1 MTVSRFEEVLTDGC
15 YYGVEATLL
24 HSLHSAYQHIE
35 VLHHPRLGHILR
47 IDGALQCSEADE
59 ACYHEPLVH
68 MVLAHAKADARVL
81 IVGGGDGGA
90 AEEVLKWPSVQSL
103 EQVELDAAVI
113 DVSRLYLRSLHHG
126 LLDADQSIDARFTL
140 RVGDGLAHLVQLQKQ
155 GTSIDALLLD
165 LTDPGGPSL
174 PLWNADFFAR
184 CAQVLGDTGVMG
196 MHVGAP
202 WAQEVRC
209 HDLLTALRLHFPQ
222 VTPFIAHVPVYG
234 GPWLM
239 AMAAG
244 AKAPSLR
251 DASRL
256 QQQLDG
262 LQGAPL
268 TMIDGR
274 ILRAMADV
282 THHR

>member
-1 MTVSRFEEVLTDGC
+1 MTVSRFEEVLTEGC
-15 YYGVEATLL
+15 YYGVQATLV
-24 HSLHSAYQHIE
+24 HSEHSPYQHIE

-68 MVLAHAKADARVL
+68 MVLAHAPTDARVL

-90 AEEVLKWPSVQSL
+90 AEEVLKWPRVRSL
-103 EQVELDAAVI
+103 EQVELDATVI
-113 DVSRLYLRSLHHG
+113 ALSRRYLRSLHHG
-126 LLDADQSIDARFTL
+126 LMDAEQHIDARFAL
-140 RVGDGLAHLVQLQKQ
+140 RVGDGLAHIHALQTQ
-155 GTSIDALLLD
+155 GTQRDAMLLD

-184 CAQVLGDTGVMG
+184 CAQVLGTAGVLG
-196 MHVGAP
+196 VHVGAP
-202 WAQEVRC
+202 WAQAQRC
-209 HDLLTALRLHFPQ
+209 HDLLSALRRSFAQ

-244 AKAPSLR
+244 ADAPPLHN
-251 DASRL
+251 AATLQHRL
-256 QQQLDG
+256 ND

-268 TMIDGR
+268 TVIDGR

-282 THHR
+282 AHRF